1 MKSSVGSV
9 TVPDK
14 TPPSKV
20 VQNSYV
26 SADERVLDPTKL
38 DLSMVE
44 RMPQPS
50 GWRILVLPYRGKGQ
64 TEGGIL
70 LTDQTLVEDQL
81 QTVVGYVVKKVH

>member
-9 TVPDK
+9 TVPDE

-70 LTDQTLVEDQL
+70 LTD
-81 QTVVGYVVKKVH
+81 

>member
-1 MKSSVGSV
+1 MKASVGSV
-9 TVPDK
+9 TTPDE

-26 SADERVLDPTKL
+26 SADERVFDPTKL

-64 TEGGIL
+64 TDGGIL
-70 LTDQTLVEDQL
+70 LTDQT
-81 QTVVGYVVKKVH
+81 VVKISCRRL